1 MTKEQKQNELITT
14 ADRKTTQYLRWLLK
28 ATEKDQYRKFKE
40 KVYVDFSTPEK
51 VHLVATTGKSLH
63 VLEFTELG
71 FREMFRWQG
80 NENTLLSVIQHK
92 VSGVIFETCREDF
105 TYPNWKSIFNEH
117 LGKGET
123 SKEITCKGEAGLSEV
138 IITKVL
144 LNKDMQDDLNWS
156 LAEDL
161 VSNAIGKGTLYR
173 PKDSRESQRWFMRNP
188 SPLEPVVFE
197 ELKEVK
203 TYGAECIKAFAIVMP
218 IRTARK

>member
-1 MTKEQKQNELITT
+1 MKTKTKEIQMITT
-14 ADRKTTQYLRWLLK
+14 SDRKTTQYLRWLLK

-71 FREMFRWQG
+71 FREMFGWQG
-80 NENTLLSVIQHK
+80 TDNTLLSVIQHK
-92 VSGVIFETCREDF
+92 VSGVIFQTCLEDF
-105 TYPNWKSIFNEH
+105 TYPNWSSVFHEH
-117 LGKGET
+117 ICKGET
-123 SKEITCKGEAGLSEV
+123 SKEITCKGEAGLTEV
-138 IITKVL
+138 IITKML
-144 LNKDMQDDLNWS
+144 LNQDMKDCLNWS

-173 PKDSRESQRWFMRNP
+173 PKDSRESQRWIMRSS
-188 SPLEPVVFE
+188 SPLEPVVLE
-197 ELKEVK
+197 EVKTVK
-203 TYGAECIKAFAIVMP
+203 TYGAECVKAFAIVMP

>member
-1 MTKEQKQNELITT
+1 MTKQEQKQNELITT

-71 FREMFRWQG
+71 FREMFGWQG
-80 NENTLLSVIQHK
+80 TDNTLLSVIQNK
-92 VSGVIFETCREDF
+92 MSGVIFETCREDL
-105 TYPNWKSIFNEH
+105 TYPNWASVFHQHI
-117 LGKGET
+117 GKGET

-161 VSNAIGKGTLYR
+161 ISNAIGKGTLYR

-197 ELKEVK
+197 EVKNVK
-203 TYGAECIKAFAIVMP
+203 TYGAECVKAFAIVMP
-218 IRTARK
+218 IRTSR